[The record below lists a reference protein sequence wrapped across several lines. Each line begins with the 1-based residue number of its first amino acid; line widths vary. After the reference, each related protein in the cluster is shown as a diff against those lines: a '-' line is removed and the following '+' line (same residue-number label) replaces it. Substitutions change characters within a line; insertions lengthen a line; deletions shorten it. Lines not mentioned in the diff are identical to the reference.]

1 MTILLNKEPFTLEGE
16 SCSVREILAA
26 RNWSFPLI
34 VVKVNGTLVPRPSW
48 ESAMVCDGDEMDAM
62 HLVSGG

>member
-1 MTILLNKEPFTLEGE
+1 MTIQLNREPFSLEGDRH
-16 SCSVREILAA
+16 SVREILAA

-34 VVKVNGTLVPRPSW
+34 VVKVNGKLVPRTSW
-48 ESAMVCDGDEMDAM
+48 ESAMVCEGDDMDAM